1 MSITIEAETPGETET
16 LFRVL
21 FDATTIGAGLTSTE
35 AQTLVGQN
43 LRKLAFLN
51 RPPRGAVAA
60 STGLF
65 AFRPPVVACTDTKPA
80 PWTGR
85 AI

>member
-1 MSITIEAETPGETET
+1 MSITIEAETRGETET

-43 LRKLAFLN
+43 LRKLASSIAPSWRSRRLD
-51 RPPRGAVAA
+51 RSLRLPPARG
-60 STGLF
+60 GLH
-65 AFRPPVVACTDTKPA
+65 RY
-80 PWTGR
+80 
-85 AI
+85 